1 MVLGLNYR
9 IKGRKWGRKMKKHLN
24 LKSYVNLKKGV
35 LIFSELLVL
44 LLILGSAMV
53 MTDTGLSDQNKSSD
67 VQNSVENPTV
77 NSLGPGLAPE
87 NPEFTNYQKN
97 KVSAQNEP
105 SLAGHKWGYI
115 PSPVNLHN
123 VGHVSTSRSL
133 SAPLYYDLRA
143 LNKVTPVKDQG
154 MTGSCWAFAT
164 YASLESYFKPAENL
178 DFSENNLKNVLSS
191 TYSDGFDFTE
201 GGNMFMST
209 AYLAR
214 WGGPV
219 AESDDPY
226 SDSST
231 YSPTGLPVQKH
242 VQDVS
247 FLSDRRSPL
256 DNQEIKSA
264 VQTYGAVYTTM
275 CYDNAYYSPATS
287 SYYYDGSDYSNHAV
301 AIVGWNDSFDRNKF
315 NRVPPGD
322 GAFIIKNSWGTGW
335 GDQGYFYVS
344 YYDSNI
350 GTENGVFTAE
360 SVNNYK
366 NIYQYDPLGWVVNY
380 GYGNPTWCA
389 NIFTAKSSEVLKAV
403 SFYTTDVNCNYGIYI
418 YTNPKSNPINQA
430 TLALTQNGVIP
441 NAGYHTV
448 SLSSGVPLQ
457 AGQKF
462 SVVLKLTNPGSSNPI
477 ALEYPYSGYSSKATA
492 HAGESFVSADGNTW
506 TDMTTIYRN
515 TNVCIKAFTDTAEE
529 VPPVANFSATP
540 LSGVTSLQVTFTDG
554 STGSP
559 TSWYWDFG
567 DGTNSTQ
574 QNPKHT
580 YSAVGVYMVTLTA
593 SNTAG
598 SKTIT
603 KPSYIT
609 VTAAQQK
616 PTASFNSNV
625 TSGIASLSVRFN
637 DTSTGAPNAWSWNF
651 GDGQTSRVASPTH
664 TYTKAGTY
672 TVTLTVQNT
681 AGSSTTAKSG
691 YIRVAVPPKP
701 VAAFSGSPISGTMP
715 LTVQFTDTSAKS
727 PASWRWTFGDGQT
740 STQQNPTHTYSKVG
754 KYTVTLTA
762 TNTAGSNTVT
772 KSGYINVMV
781 PPKAPFAAFSAS
793 TTSGKAPLK
802 VTFTD
807 KSTNAPTL
815 WAWNF
820 GDGTSSTV
828 KNPVHTY
835 SKAGRYTVTLTA
847 ANSAGSKTLVRTY
860 YITAR

>member
-9 IKGRKWGRKMKKHLN
+9 IKGRKWGRKMKKHLK
-24 LKSYVNLKKGV
+24 LKKYANLKKGV

-53 MTDTGLSDQNKSSD
+53 MTDTGVSDQNKSLD

-87 NPEFTNYQKN
+87 NPEFTKYQKE
-97 KVSAQNEP
+97 KVSTQSEP
-105 SLAGHKWGYI
+105 SLAGHKKGHI

-123 VGHVSTSRSL
+123 VGHISTSRSL
-133 SAPLYYDLRA
+133 SSPLYYDLRA

-178 DFSENNLKNVLSS
+178 DLSENNLKNVLSS
-191 TYSDGFDFTE
+191 TYSEGFDFTE

-226 SDSST
+226 SYSST

-247 FLSDRRSPL
+247 FLSDRRGPL

-264 VQTYGAVYTTM
+264 VQTHGAVYTTM

-350 GTENGVFTAE
+350 GTENGAFTAE

-430 TLALTQNGVIP
+430 TLALSQNGVIP

-462 SVVLKLTNPGSSNPI
+462 SVVLKLTNPGNNNPI

-567 DGTNSTQ
+567 DGANSTQ

-580 YSAVGVYMVTLTA
+580 YSAVGVYTVTLTA
-593 SNTAG
+593 SNAAG
-598 SKTIT
+598 SKIIT
-603 KPSYIT
+603 KSNYIT
-609 VTAAQQK
+609 ATATQQK

-625 TSGIASLSVRFN
+625 TSGTASLSVQFS

-701 VAAFSGSPISGTMP
+701 IAAFSGSPISGTMP

-727 PASWRWTFGDGQT
+727 PISWRWTFGDGQT
-740 STQQNPTHTYSKVG
+740 STQQNPTHTYGKVG

-762 TNTAGSNTVT
+762 TNTAGSNRVT
-772 KSGYINVMV
+772 KSGYINVMA

-820 GDGTSSTV
+820 GDGTSSTA

-835 SKAGRYTVTLTA
+835 SKPGRYTVNLTA
-847 ANSAGSKTLVRTY
+847 ANSAGSNTLVRTY
-860 YITAR
+860 YIVAR